1 MALQIVRI
9 DRNLDVERTENRP
22 RLHEPISART
32 QQWDGE
38 AGGLRAILR
47 EINRLLALWGE
58 RHRSRAALREL
69 CALDDHTLS
78 DIGLIRGALVFEASK
93 PFWRRPPYEQAT
105 AVQRLSPASVDLSRR
120 TK

>member
-9 DRNLDVERTENRP
+9 DRNLDVERTENRA
-22 RLHEPISART
+22 RLQEPISART
-32 QQWDGE
+32 QQRDGE
-38 AGGLRAILR
+38 AVGLRAILR
-47 EINRLLALWGE
+47 EMNRLLALWGE

-69 CALDDHTLS
+69 RALDDHTLS

-93 PFWRRPPYEQAT
+93 PFWRRPLYEQAT
-105 AVQRLSPASVDLSRR
+105 AVQRRPSFACLRR